1 MSMTIF
7 IRFIRNR
14 SPKSITFPTSITNG
28 AGGNSSLQTKNPP
41 VFQAFNVDGVTS
53 SQLTSAAGV
62 TFSTTS
68 GTYGVM
74 SLEWRFRY
82 FWFYY
87 YDI

>member
-7 IRFIRNR
+7 INSSET

-28 AGGNSSLQTKNPP
+28 SGGNSSLQTKNPP

-53 SQLTSAAGV
+53 SQLTSASLL
-62 TFSTTS
+62 FSTS

-74 SLEWRFRY
+74 SLDGGL
-82 FWFYY
+82 
-87 YDI
+87 DIFGSIIMTFKF